1 MTTAE
6 EKPIGSKGFYIGIDP
21 DVDRNGVAFLDIE
34 SRMLDIQCLPFPQ
47 TLEYLQQARD
57 YAAENHTPYK
67 VIIEAGWMN
76 KGNWHLNHWDGRIAS
91 AAKGVDQ
98 GRNEQTSRLLGEMCA
113 HYGIPYEH
121 KRPLPKCW
129 AGKDRKITQEE
140 LQQVTGQRIK
150 RTNQEGRDAALL
162 AWDKAGFPMR
172 ISMASRTA
180 KNAEEARKE
189 LKELLKNPQK

>member
-91 AAKGVDQ
+91 AAREWIKAATNRRAACSERCAPTTGSHTSTR
-98 GRNEQTSRLLGEMCA
+98 GRS
-113 HYGIPYEH
+113 PS
-121 KRPLPKCW
+121 
-129 AGKDRKITQEE
+129 AGQER
-140 LQQVTGQRIK
+140 TGR
-150 RTNQEGRDAALL
+150 
-162 AWDKAGFPMR
+162 
-172 ISMASRTA
+172 
-180 KNAEEARKE
+180 
-189 LKELLKNPQK
+189 